1 MIRDIFQNEIL
12 LASEYMNL
20 EQQSLD
26 QIRAILTELD
36 WISTDGHIW
45 HLDDRRVFL
54 RLVDDISTV
63 IKLHHLSVKDTVIT
77 DNYIAPAVS
86 ARVFTLP
93 KSWWGMYAYHPQP
106 YDISELRD
114 YSFLVNRIDASRM
127 RLMLAISKRKH
138 LHDGVINFNCVTPSD
153 WGDVSHETRLKNWN
167 NQWQELGPAIR
178 DHYIGDYQRLTNK
191 MPFRNHDFTHEQ
203 ALWASRLNI
212 VVETY
217 SGDDVIA
224 FSEKTF
230 TALCVPRPWV
240 LFGGRG
246 SVARLRR
253 LGFDVLDDLVDH
265 SYDHLTKI
273 QDKYPRFVDCSV
285 QSMMTD
291 IDQNRSRLESASQ
304 HNQNLLHKWRDV
316 WKSNFHNWLTDLE
329 KALKIS

>member
-1 MIRDIFQNEIL
+1 MTRDIFQNEIVLASGYMGQEQQTLDAIRGL
-12 LASEYMNL
+12 LANL
-20 EQQSLD
+20 GYASD
-26 QIRAILTELD
+26 
-36 WISTDGHIW
+36 DGHTW
-45 HLDDRRVFL
+45 ARGDRRVFL
-54 RLVDDISTV
+54 RLVDDVSTV
-63 IKLHHLSVKDTVIT
+63 VDLHDLRVNDMVIT

-86 ARVFTLP
+86 ARVITLP
-93 KSWWGMYAYHPQP
+93 DSWWGIYAYRPTPH
-106 YDISELRD
+106 DISELRD

-127 RLMLAISKRKH
+127 RLMLAMMKRKH
-138 LHDGVINFNCVTPSD
+138 LHHGVINFNCVTPRD
-153 WGDVSHETRLKNWN
+153 WGDASHDTRLQNWQD
-167 NQWQELGPAIR
+167 QWYELGPAIQE
-178 DHYIGDYQRLTNK
+178 HYAGEYQRLTPK
-191 MPFRNHDFTHEQ
+191 MPFRNHDFTHNQ

-230 TALCVPRPWV
+230 TALCLPRPWT

-273 QDKYPRFVDCSV
+273 QDKYPAFVECSV

-291 IDQNRSRLESASQ
+291 IAQNRPRLESASS
-304 HNQNLLHKWRDV
+304 HNQTLI
-316 WKSNFHNWLTDLE
+316 HNWAATRESDFQIWLTELE
-329 KALKIS
+329 KELKIT